1 MIKKYFE
8 IEKINLS
15 NNNLFLFYGINNG
28 LKNEII
34 EKGIKKKNKF
44 KIS

>member
-8 IEKINLS
+8 IEKINLL
-15 NNNLFLFYGINNG
+15 NNNFFLFYGINNG

-34 EKGIKKKNKF
+34 EKSIKKKTNL
-44 KIS
+44 I

>member
-15 NNNLFLFYGINNG
+15 NNNFFLFYGINNG

-34 EKGIKKKNKF
+34 EKCIKKKQIYN
-44 KIS
+44 